1 MRDWDSTFEDKYRIQ
16 RMWLSESAMCTIHG
30 LDSDGEL
37 EREENLLLMWRK
49 LIMAKHQ
56 FAQETYDYLTYR

>member
-1 MRDWDSTFEDKYRIQ
+1 MHNPWS
-16 RMWLSESAMCTIHG
+16 G
-30 LDSDGEL
+30 LGV

-56 FAQETYDYLTYR
+56 FAQETYLTYQWALRPDSATPFRSGLASASLQKF

>member
-1 MRDWDSTFEDKYRIQ
+1 MHNPWS
-16 RMWLSESAMCTIHG
+16 G
-30 LDSDGEL
+30 LGV

-56 FAQETYDYLTYR
+56 FAQETYLTYQWALRPDSATPFRSG